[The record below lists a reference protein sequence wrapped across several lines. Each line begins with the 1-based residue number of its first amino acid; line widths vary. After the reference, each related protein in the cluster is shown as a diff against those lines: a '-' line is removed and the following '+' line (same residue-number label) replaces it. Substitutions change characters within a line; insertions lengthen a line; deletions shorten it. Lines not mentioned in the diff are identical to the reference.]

1 MSDNGDFDAQ
11 LEAAMATR
19 PVIEQ
24 AKGVLVTARSMSPDQ
39 AFSELRYVSMQHNVK
54 LNELAEALVAMVG
67 GHQDVDPCLGKIIGH
82 EWGGI
87 VPNC

>member
-1 MSDNGDFDAQ
+1 
-11 LEAAMATR
+11 
-19 PVIEQ
+19 
-24 AKGVLVTARSMSPDQ
+24 
-39 AFSELRYVSMQHNVK
+39 MQHNVK

>member
-1 MSDNGDFDAQ
+1 
-11 LEAAMATR
+11 MATR

-87 VPNC
+87 IPNC